1 MMLRT
6 VDFRCFMILLFG
18 LALAFTSVRA
28 QSTLLTAPVDV
39 LSEPGDRDLAPFAA
53 VLEEQDR
60 AWAEGDADAYT
71 ARVLPTVSFT
81 NVVGA
86 YSVGKAPLLK
96 QVQMIFSTI

>member
-1 MMLRT
+1 MLRT
-6 VDFRCFMILLFG
+6 VDFRCFMILLF
-18 LALAFTSVRA
+18 
-28 QSTLLTAPVDV
+28 
-39 LSEPGDRDLAPFAA
+39 
-53 VLEEQDR
+53 
-60 AWAEGDADAYT
+60 EGDADAYT